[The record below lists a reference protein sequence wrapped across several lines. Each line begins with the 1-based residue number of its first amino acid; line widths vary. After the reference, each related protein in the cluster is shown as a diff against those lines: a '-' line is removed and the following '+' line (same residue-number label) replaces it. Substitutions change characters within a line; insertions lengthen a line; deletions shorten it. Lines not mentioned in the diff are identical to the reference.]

1 MIERLVLNLDLQ
13 GHQPLLWEGE
23 GMDVGC
29 VPIWLCPMW
38 MCLMKICYHVDV
50 GYAPSGCGMCS
61 QWMWDMS
68 MLTPTF
74 PMCGISLESM
84 LGVWARQGLAGP
96 SQ

>member
-1 MIERLVLNLDLQ
+1 MLNLDLQ

-38 MCLMKICYHVDV
+38 MCLMKMCYHMDV

-74 PMCGISLESM
+74 PMCGISLEFM